1 MKNFPIPPILF
12 YLSIILMLCAGSV
25 ELTGWNVPTT
35 LYCSGWILIAA
46 GLALSFSGSNLFK
59 KKKQTSVHLK
69 IQKNWL
75 SAAHSN
81 TQETQCI

>member
-46 GLALSFSGSNLFK
+46 GLALLF
-59 KKKQTSVHLK
+59 QGQIFLK
-69 IQKNWL
+69 RKNK
-75 SAAHSN
+75 H
-81 TQETQCI
+81 QYI